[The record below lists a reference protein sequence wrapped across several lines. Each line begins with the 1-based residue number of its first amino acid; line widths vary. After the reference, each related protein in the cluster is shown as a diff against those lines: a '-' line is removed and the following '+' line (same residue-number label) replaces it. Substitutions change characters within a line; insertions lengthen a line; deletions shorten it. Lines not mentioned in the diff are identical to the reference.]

1 MPIRLPE
8 SLSQL
13 RSYVP
18 GKPIEEVQREFGIT
32 EIVKL
37 ASNENPLGPSPRVIA
52 TIMDFARF
60 AALYPDA
67 GCVDL
72 KQALS
77 ERVGLSRSQICVGNG
92 SDELIHF
99 IGLLLLRV
107 GDSAV
112 MGKPGFSRYEA
123 AGILAEAETKGI
135 AVDAE
140 GRHDLEAMAD
150 AIDSTT
156 RVVWIANPNNP
167 TGTIVRK
174 GAFDRFLSRV
184 PDDVVIVL
192 DEAYFEFAVDN
203 EYPNSA
209 DYVRAGKNVIG
220 LRTFSKTFGL
230 AGLRVG
236 YAIGQP
242 DLIEALEKIREPFN
256 VNSIA
261 QRAAIA
267 ALEDHAHLERTIE
280 ANAHG
285 IRRLS
290 EFLRSFGYR
299 LSESY
304 ANFVWC
310 DLGFPA
316 DKICN
321 QLLRKGIIIRPGSIF
336 GCPNHVRISVGTE
349 NEIDRFEAAFTAL
362 IQASIIV

>member
-1 MPIRLPE
+1 M
-8 SLSQL
+8 
-13 RSYVP
+13 P
-18 GKPIEEVQREFGIT
+18 GKPIQEVQREFGVT

-37 ASNENPLGPSPRVIA
+37 ASNENPLGPSPRVVA

-67 GCVDL
+67 GCVEL

-77 ERVGLSRSQICVGNG
+77 ERVGVPAAQICLGNG

-99 IGLLLLRV
+99 LGLLLLRA

-112 MGKPGFSRYEA
+112 MAKPGFSRYEA
-123 AGILAEAETKGI
+123 AGILAEAETRSI

-140 GRHDLEAMAD
+140 GRHNLVAIAD
-150 AIDSTT
+150 AIDATT

-174 GAFDRFLSRV
+174 SDFDRFLTRV
-184 PDDVVIVL
+184 PDNVVIVM
-192 DEAYFEFAVDN
+192 DEAYFEFAIDD

-242 DLIEALEKIREPFN
+242 DLIEALEKVREPFN
-256 VNSIA
+256 VNSIG

-267 ALEDHAHLERTIE
+267 ALEDQGHLERTIE
-280 ANAHG
+280 ANGRGVH
-285 IRRLS
+285 RLS
-290 EFLRSFGYR
+290 EFMRSHGYR
-299 LSESY
+299 VSESY

-310 DLGFPA
+310 DLGFPTES
-316 DKICN
+316 ICE
-321 QLLRKGIIIRPGSIF
+321 QLLRMGIIIRPGSIF
-336 GCPNHVRISVGTE
+336 GCPNHVRISVGTAS
-349 NEIDRFEAAFTAL
+349 EIDRFEAAFMSL
-362 IQASIIV
+362 LQASIIV